1 MTLHELCTFHGR
13 VKVKHRMTFAAMLV
27 LDRVRAH
34 WQRVT
39 EMLLKPFPSAVLV
52 IEAADNK
59 VTVPHQG
66 G

>member
-1 MTLHELCTFHGR
+1 
-13 VKVKHRMTFAAMLV
+13 MTFAAMLV